1 MESVERRLNFFTVS
15 TDENL
20 VVREVV
26 FGLTYVQHTEQK

>member
-20 VVREVV
+20 VVREAVIE
-26 FGLTYVQHTEQK
+26 LTYFQHTEQK